1 MSRMNHQKPCTGRA
15 PAGPLPDGSRIRV
28 MQLLA
33 TGTNGG
39 AQESLVN
46 TVLAREHGE
55 ATRTSQDSR

>member
-1 MSRMNHQKPCTGRA
+1 MSRSSHPEPCTGRT

-28 MQLLA
+28 LQLLA

-46 TVLAREHGE
+46 TVLRM
-55 ATRTSQDSR
+55 DS